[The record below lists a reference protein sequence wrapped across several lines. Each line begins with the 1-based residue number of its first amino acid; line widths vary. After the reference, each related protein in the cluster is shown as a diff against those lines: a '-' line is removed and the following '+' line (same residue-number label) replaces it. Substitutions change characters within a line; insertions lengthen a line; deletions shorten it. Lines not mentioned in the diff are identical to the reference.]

1 MGESLE
7 ALRGF
12 MESPK
17 LTILLCLQSLLFD
30 WHVLQGPKGNVHQM
44 PDLLENADLA
54 FDACAEGSLKN
65 NENHLGAFR
74 NSKDRP

>member
-7 ALRGF
+7 VLRGF
-12 MESPK
+12 MESPN

-30 WHVLQGPKGNVHQM
+30 FHVLQGPKGNVHQM
-44 PDLLENADLA
+44 ADLLKNADLA

-65 NENHLGAFR
+65 NENHPGAFR